1 MIKRVGIV
9 AKPGLTA
16 VSEDLPAIASW
27 LEQRG
32 VEAVFD
38 ESTAALTTGGSI
50 RTVTREDLP
59 RHVDLILLLGGDGT
73 LLGMADRAAQAGLEV
88 PILASTSADSAF

>member
-27 LEQRG
+27 LKQRG

-38 ESTAALTTGGSI
+38 ESTAALT
-50 RTVTREDLP
+50 
-59 RHVDLILLLGGDGT
+59 
-73 LLGMADRAAQAGLEV
+73 DRRR
-88 PILASTSADSAF
+88 PSAP